1 MRRKKSGA
9 VFSSAAGDASE
20 GGVQMGN
27 EPEVRKSFGVEDAP
41 GADAILR
48 KMAKRALPDLQVKHV
63 TGAAKEEPRGEDTM
77 QRLIQ
82 PNLLKAARLRP
93 SRDVPTGAASQ

>member
-1 MRRKKSGA
+1 M
-9 VFSSAAGDASE
+9 
-20 GGVQMGN
+20 QMGN
-27 EPEVRKSFGVEDAP
+27 EPEVRKSLGVEDAP

-63 TGAAKEEPRGEDTM
+63 TAASKEGSPGEDTM

-82 PNLLKAARLRP
+82 SNFLKASRLRA
-93 SRDVPTGAASQ
+93 SHDVPTGAASK